1 MTPVDEVKSFVRSRM
16 QPGSPPA
23 HRTTPVGEAKSF
35 VRWGGRYGLTRV
47 LLKAGARKGDLHSRM
62 VTDPAARAN
71 PYPIYDAIRA
81 RGPVSPTRFGLI
93 SVDHA
98 VISEVLRNEDFRA
111 GFPTDALAGPIAKA
125 LAWARDPAVLGPV
138 APPSLLATDGPQHAR
153 YRRLVSRAFTARA
166 VDALAGDIERV
177 AVDLLDRIDPSGP
190 VDLIAEYAARLPVQ
204 VIAGV
209 LGVPVA
215 MQDTF
220 LRWGQA
226 VAPGLDIE
234 LDYRTFRHYEAALR
248 ELHAWLL
255 QHFAHLRRE
264 PGDDLLSRVIL
275 AARAESAAH
284 SGGGHSGGGELD
296 DSELTSLAGLV
307 LAAGFETTVNLLG
320 NAAVLLM
327 AHPDQLELLQAEP
340 ARWANAVEEVLR
352 FDSPVQN
359 TGRHASRDTVL
370 REFPVARNQFVLLC
384 LAGANRDPAVF
395 AEPDSFDVTRP
406 NAKDHLSFSAGSH
419 YCLGAALARL
429 EGEIGLR
436 LLFERFGGLRVAGT
450 PVRRPTRILR
460 GWSHLPVR
468 LDSAATARTT

>member
-1 MTPVDEVKSFVRSRM
+1 MN
-16 QPGSPPA
+16 
-23 HRTTPVGEAKSF
+23 PVGEAKSF
-35 VRWGGRYGLTRV
+35 VRWGGRYGLTGAV
-47 LLKAGARKGDLHSRM
+47 LRAGARKGDLHSRM

-93 SVDHA
+93 SVDHT
-98 VISEVLRNEDFRA
+98 VISEVLRNEDFRS
-111 GFPTDALAGPIAKA
+111 GFPTEALSGPIAKA

-166 VDALAGDIERV
+166 VDALAGDVERK
-177 AVDLLDRIDPSGP
+177 AVDLLDRLNPSGP

-204 VIAGV
+204 VISGV

-226 VAPGLDIE
+226 VSPGLDIE
-234 LDYRTFRHYEAALR
+234 LDYRTFRGYEAALR

-255 QHFAHLRRE
+255 QHFEALRRE
-264 PGDDLLSRVIL
+264 PGDDLLSRVIV
-275 AARAESAAH
+275 AARAES
-284 SGGGHSGGGELD
+284 GPELD

-307 LAAGFETTVNLLG
+307 LAAGFETTVNLIG
-320 NAAVLLM
+320 NAVVLLM
-327 AHPDQLELLQAEP
+327 SHPDQLDLLRAEP
-340 ARWANAVEEVLR
+340 TRWANAVEEVLR

-370 REFPVARNQFVLLC
+370 REVAVARNQFVLLC
-384 LAGANRDPAVF
+384 LAGANRDPGVF
-395 AEPDSFDVTRP
+395 TEPDRFDVTRA

-436 LLFERFGGLRVAGT
+436 LLFERFGDLRVAGT

-460 GWSHLPVR
+460 GWSRLPVR
-468 LDSAATARTT
+468 LDSSATARTT

>member
-1 MTPVDEVKSFVRSRM
+1 
-16 QPGSPPA
+16 
-23 HRTTPVGEAKSF
+23 
-35 VRWGGRYGLTRV
+35 
-47 LLKAGARKGDLHSRM
+47 
-62 VTDPAARAN
+62 
-71 PYPIYDAIRA
+71 
-81 RGPVSPTRFGLI
+81 
-93 SVDHA
+93 VDHA
-98 VISEVLRNEDFRA
+98 VIAEVLRNEDFRA
-111 GFPTDALAGPIAKA
+111 GFPTEALAGPVAKA

-138 APPSLLATDGPQHAR
+138 APPSLLAVDGPQHAR

-166 VDALAGDIERV
+166 VDALAGDVERK
-177 AVDLLDRIDPSGP
+177 AVDLLDRLDPSGP

-226 VAPGLDIE
+226 VSPGLDIE
-234 LDYRTFRHYEAALR
+234 LDYRSFRRYETALR

-255 QHFAHLRRE
+255 QHFAALRRE

-275 AARAESAAH
+275 ASRAES
-284 SGGGHSGGGELD
+284 GPELD

-307 LAAGFETTVNLLG
+307 LAAGFETTVNLIG
-320 NAAVLLM
+320 NAVVLLVS
-327 AHPDQLELLQAEP
+327 HPDQLELLRAEP

-370 REFPVARNQFVLLC
+370 HEVAVARHQFVLLC

-395 AEPDSFDVTRP
+395 TDPDRFDVTRA

-436 LLFERFGGLRVAGT
+436 LLLERFAGLRVAGA

-460 GWSHLPVR
+460 GWSRLPVR
-468 LDSAATARTT
+468 LDSSAIARTS